1 MKTSHYRVNKLYD
14 KIDISELAECPGC
27 ACFNL
32 RKAARAVTHLYDE
45 ILRPTGIRATQFSL
59 LIATNLLGPMTVT
72 KLAEQ
77 GVMDRTTLT
86 RNLKPLEK
94 LGLIKISTGS
104 DQRKRVISITR
115 KGQEALVKALPLW
128 RKAQARVVK
137 GLGRKRM
144 ESVLKDLSDV
154 VLLTQNN

>member
-1 MKTSHYRVNKLYD
+1 MKTNKFQVNKVNNRL
-14 KIDISELAECPGC
+14 DILALAECPNC

-59 LIATNLLGPMTVT
+59 LIATSLLGPMTVT
-72 KLAEQ
+72 NLAEQ

-86 RNLKPLEK
+86 RNRKPLEK
-94 LGLIKISTGS
+94 LGLVKVSPGS
-104 DQRKRVISITR
+104 DQRKRIISITR
-115 KGQEALVKALPLW
+115 KGQEALVNALPLW
-128 RKAQARVVK
+128 RKAQAHVVK
-137 GLGRKRM
+137 GLGRKRLD
-144 ESVLKDLSDV
+144 SILKDLSEV

>member
-1 MKTSHYRVNKLYD
+1 MKTDRLGVNKIND
-14 KIDISELAECPGC
+14 KIDISELAECPSC

-59 LIATNLLGPMTVT
+59 LIATSLLGPMTVT
-72 KLAEQ
+72 KLADQ
-77 GVMDRTTLT
+77 GVMDRTTLS

-94 LGLIKISTGS
+94 LGLIKISAGS
-104 DQRKRVISITR
+104 DQRKRIISITS

-137 GLGRKRM
+137 GLGRKRV

-154 VLLTQNN
+154 VLLAQKD

>member
-1 MKTSHYRVNKLYD
+1 MKTDKVRKTELNA
-14 KIDISELAECPGC
+14 KIDISELAECPSC

-59 LIATNLLGPMTVT
+59 LIATSLLGPLTVT

-104 DQRKRVISITR
+104 DQRKRIISITR

-128 RKAQARVVK
+128 RKAQAHILK

-154 VLLTQNN
+154 VSLTQNS